1 MTPPLDIDTGVGCRP
16 GALAGMGLLG
26 GALLVGGAGLWLV
39 TQRGTGLA
47 LFYAAAPVSALLGVL
62 GGGLP
67 VAWPLDLAVWV
78 VAGVVA
84 AAWAGRTGR
93 PVWQAAMAIGVV
105 ALVFGF
111 VMSQFVEVDR
121 LSV

>member
-1 MTPPLDIDTGVGCRP
+1 MTSPPDIDTGVGCRP
-16 GALAGMGLLG
+16 GALAGLGLLG

-47 LFYAAAPVSALLGVL
+47 LFYAAAPVSAVLGVL

-67 VAWPLDLAVWV
+67 VAWPLDLALWV

-84 AAWAGRTGR
+84 GSWAARTGR
-93 PVWQAAMAIGVV
+93 PVWQAAMAIGLV

-111 VMSQFVEVDR
+111 LMSQLVEVER
-121 LSV
+121 LSI